1 MADTSIAP
9 APLSSISGS
18 SNPEAAYAVKQNP
31 KGGYSVAGNTVLDS
45 TENAKL
51 LANMEEMIKERQS
64 PLNLLMSGLKDASA
78 WGVPNTEGKK
88 SEALRSRDEQK
99 QLEAKDL
106 FNMRSEMAA
115 RRSAQAMGEKQDA
128 TLDEMMGIGKQPAG
142 VAGQPQGGQLTG
154 PSGQPI
160 PDLILKQ
167 MAQKRSIGD
176 RAGAQAVLDDFI
188 KTQTHKD
195 IETYGRAESHSQEVK
210 VYDKKTGT
218 LTSVP
223 AIEAMRNPNRYS
235 YTPIT
240 GETQATPGDKV
251 TGAPGATNLGNMRP
265 VGQSTGFQP
274 AVAPEQ
280 DLARIDANLKA
291 YGDKGINT
299 LSGVISRWAPPN
311 ENDTPALINNAA
323 KFLGINPNQ
332 PIDLNNPAVR
342 HLIST
347 AIIKQEGNIPKVFG
361 TSKAPAEMAPVAAAN
376 PFAAKPQTQSGP
388 PASTGNRAQDLQNLE
403 TWKKATEKQAES
415 NIDVASKEL
424 AEASTETGKRRAKTE
439 ELGGKI
445 ADETIE
451 AADQAI
457 NIATNKPHVSGVGKG
472 LINTPINAV
481 LSMLPKQ
488 DMASA
493 EDLMANTMLKKED
506 ITARDQLKTVSQ
518 QLGIQ
523 YAADVFKGARMGIGL
538 ERMAAGAKG
547 VNEHNTA
554 ESNIINAKVIR
565 ESAVFNKDKNKLWG
579 QYQDVHGKNASFSE
593 FEKTPQYGALK
604 ERTQI
609 KLAKEFP
616 QYFKPT
622 DKDPETSA
630 STPAPST
637 TGHKEGATSKS
648 QSGREMV
655 FKNGKWVYTK

>member
-1 MADTSIAP
+1 
-9 APLSSISGS
+9 
-18 SNPEAAYAVKQNP
+18 
-31 KGGYSVAGNTVLDS
+31 
-45 TENAKL
+45 
-51 LANMEEMIKERQS
+51 
-64 PLNLLMSGLKDASA
+64 
-78 WGVPNTEGKK
+78 
-88 SEALRSRDEQK
+88 
-99 QLEAKDL
+99 
-106 FNMRSEMAA
+106 
-115 RRSAQAMGEKQDA
+115 
-128 TLDEMMGIGKQPAG
+128 
-142 VAGQPQGGQLTG
+142 
-154 PSGQPI
+154 
-160 PDLILKQ
+160 
-167 MAQKRSIGD
+167 
-176 RAGAQAVLDDFI
+176 
-188 KTQTHKD
+188 
-195 IETYGRAESHSQEVK
+195 
-210 VYDKKTGT
+210 
-218 LTSVP
+218 
-223 AIEAMRNPNRYS
+223 
-235 YTPIT
+235 
-240 GETQATPGDKV
+240 
-251 TGAPGATNLGNMRP
+251 MRP

-299 LSGVISRWAPPN
+299 LSGVIGRWAPPN

-472 LINTPINAV
+472 FINAPVNAV

-506 ITARDQLKTVSQ
+506 ITARDQLKVVSQ

-538 ERMAAGAKG
+538 ERMAANAKG
-547 VNEHNTA
+547 VSEHNTA

-579 QYQDVHGKNASFSE
+579 QYQDVYGKNASFSE

-604 ERTQI
+604 ERTQL

-637 TGHKEGATSKS
+637 TGHKEGDTSKS